1 MRTIF
6 TRILLVL
13 ALVLPAAAQQK
24 ITERQI
30 FLSDNTT
37 NNASTSNHGF
47 VKKLSGSATDFFNG
61 AGNWSTPAGAGT
73 VTSVIIAVPSPL
85 SGSGCTITTSGTC
98 TITWGSGQVPAA
110 NVGSGSAS
118 ATKVLQGDSTWVDRP
133 YVVPIQYEAAPT
145 ASQTARH
152 VIPGGVG
159 TVSIATNCPN
169 CTFSIGTSAT
179 ATTTFS
185 IKKNGSQFGTVAV
198 TSGGSV
204 TWTVT
209 ATTLTSGDILSVV
222 APASPDATAAQ
233 IAMSIY
239 ATR

>member
-1 MRTIF
+1 MK
-6 TRILLVL
+6 RILLA
-13 ALVLPAAAQQK
+13 ALLLCASLSQAQLGQTTQIRHGTSMPASCSPSNGDTFFRISGGSGAGLYDCPSSNTWRLIATAAAG
-24 ITERQI
+24 
-30 FLSDNTT
+30 LSDPGSNGIVKRTATNTT
-37 NNASTSNHGF
+37 GIAAASDITALWTGTADAAHLMTGGGTL
-47 VKKLSGSATDFFNG
+47 KELS
-61 AGNWSTPAGAGT
+61 
-73 VTSVIIAVPSPL
+73 
-85 SGSGCTITTSGTC
+85 
-98 TITWGSGQVPAA
+98 
-110 NVGSGSAS
+110 
-118 ATKVLQGDSTWVDRP
+118 
-133 YVVPIQYEAAPT
+133 YVVPVQYEAAPT